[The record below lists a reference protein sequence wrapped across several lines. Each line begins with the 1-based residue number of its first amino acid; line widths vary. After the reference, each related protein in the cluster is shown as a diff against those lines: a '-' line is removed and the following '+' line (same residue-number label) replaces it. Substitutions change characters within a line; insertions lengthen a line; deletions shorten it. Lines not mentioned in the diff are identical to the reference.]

1 MTLPPGVS
9 VIIPNYNYG
18 DYVGQAIESALNLD
32 WPAVEVIVVDDG
44 STDHSRAVIESFGS
58 RISAILQDNAGQ
70 LAACNQGFSRS
81 RGDMVIF
88 LDSDD
93 VLAPS
98 LVREAIAAWTPRVSK
113 VQVQMEVVDASGKST
128 GSCFPQYAFAPSPEQ
143 VRAWALATGTY
154 PTPPGSG
161 NVYARWFLERI
172 FPLRDV
178 CGKASD
184 TYSIAAAPLL
194 GDVVTIPRPLV
205 YYRVHGRNQ
214 VALSGLDVPRFHQQM
229 VRVRQQHAYART
241 IAAGAGLAFS
251 DGALDRSLEYLP
263 YRMASLKLAP
273 AEHAI
278 EGDTLTRVLRQFT
291 AACFVP
297 QGLSL
302 RARLLLLAWA
312 WAVALSP
319 QRLAGRLI
327 LWRFAAGA
335 RPHALRRLLAWL
347 RVASGPGMR
356 RAAAR

>member
-1 MTLPPGVS
+1 MTLPLGVS

-18 DYVGQAIESALNLD
+18 DYVGQAIQSALNLD

-58 RISAILQDNAGQ
+58 RISAILQENAGQ

-81 RGDMVIF
+81 RGDIVIF

-98 LVREAIAAWTPRVSK
+98 LLREASTAWTPRVSK
-113 VQVQMEVVDASGKST
+113 VQ
-128 GSCFPQYAFAPSPEQ
+128 
-143 VRAWALATGTY
+143 
-154 PTPPGSG
+154 
-161 NVYARWFLERI
+161 
-172 FPLRDV
+172 V

-205 YYRVHGRNQ
+205 SYRVHGRNQ
-214 VALSGLDVPRFHQQM
+214 VALSGLDIPRFHEQM

-241 IAAGAGLAFS
+241 IAAGAGLEFS

-273 AEHAI
+273 AEHEI
-278 EGDTLTRVLRQFT
+278 EGDTLMRVLRHFA

-312 WAVALSP
+312 WTVALSP
-319 QRLAGRLI
+319 QGLASRLI
-327 LWRFAAGA
+327 LWRFAAVA

-347 RVASGPGMR
+347 KVVSGPGIR